1 MKASQINLRIHNS
14 KDSFIIGAMLPCYSE
29 ESVFLILARYFE
41 TRTEIRVY
49 NSISFVPADKM
60 YASLPPRSPWRP
72 SRKDSGLIK
81 SWFVLHLANF
91 LSGYRL
97 KPLNRPTAEVPPIC
111 RVYSAS
117 VRRFS
122 RDGRLGKV
130 GWKGGGGGGERGVER
145 NGTIAVGTQSHRA
158 NPRINRRGTNVY
170 QVAVVRSRLSC
181 QTFRTFREVFLLARF
196 AIVSDRLLRNNGIAR
211 KTRVHKSWLV

>member
-1 MKASQINLRIHNS
+1 
-14 KDSFIIGAMLPCYSE
+14 
-29 ESVFLILARYFE
+29 
-41 TRTEIRVY
+41 
-49 NSISFVPADKM
+49 M
-60 YASLPPRSPWRP
+60 YVSLPPRSPWRP

-130 GWKGGGGGGERGVER
+130 GWKEGGGGERGVER
-145 NGTIAVGTQSHRA
+145 NGTIAVGTQSLRA
-158 NPRINRRGTNVY
+158 NPGINRRGTNVY
-170 QVAVVRSRLSC
+170 QVAVVQSRLSC
-181 QTFRTFREVFLLARF
+181 QTFRTFRGVFLLTRF
-196 AIVSDRLLRNNGIAR
+196 AIVLGRLPFKMTEPPEKLACINLDLFNHIQFPLFNIFKFAYSIYFISSMC
-211 KTRVHKSWLV
+211 KKI